1 MKKPYQNFQNKMII
15 TELKP
20 LEEILNGLQEAESL
34 FIVGCGSCATKC
46 GTGDEKAVAS
56 MKETLEKNGKKV
68 LGSFILDTACDMR
81 LVKRDLMKNEQF
93 LQADAIVMLAC
104 GAGSQA
110 VAKVSE
116 KTIIPALN
124 SNFIGS
130 TERIGIYKNFC
141 SICGN
146 CILIE
151 TQGICPR
158 TRCPKGLVNGPCGGF
173 VDGKCETD
181 QTKDCAWV
189 LIYEKLKKNGKLEK
203 FLTQYIPPKQ
213 NKEY

>member
-1 MKKPYQNFQNKMII
+1 
-15 TELKP
+15 
-20 LEEILNGLQEAESL
+20 
-34 FIVGCGSCATKC
+34 
-46 GTGDEKAVAS
+46 
-56 MKETLEKNGKKV
+56 
-68 LGSFILDTACDMR
+68 MR

-151 TQGICPR
+151 TRGICPR

-213 NKEY
+213 NREY